1 MLVVLCGFALGAAA
15 VWWSVAGM
23 GTLLAAAADQM
34 VAATLAVFTQAITA
48 TALDTENAAVAVLV
62 LSVITPALLAA
73 LLLAL
78 GRAQG
83 IVRPLAGVALLAIVV
98 MGVARDGVT
107 AGTVSL
113 AVLGLLLA
121 LLVAFASRFLGFV
134 LAVLAGALAA
144 SGLRSALDRD
154 PTGLAT
160 TLDTLTGAS
169 WGVVGVLA
177 ALAVSVLPYIAVC
190 AALVRS
196 R

>member
-1 MLVVLCGFALGAAA
+1 MLVVLCGFTLGAAA

-23 GTLLAAAADQM
+23 GTLLAAAAAQM
-34 VAATLAVFTQAITA
+34 VAATLAVFTQAVAA
-48 TALDTENAAVAVLV
+48 TALDPERAAVAVLV
-62 LSVITPALLAA
+62 LSVVTPALLAA

-113 AVLGLLLA
+113 AGIGLLLA

-154 PTGLAT
+154 PSGLANA
-160 TLDTLTGAS
+160 LDTLTGAS

-177 ALAVSVLPYIAVC
+177 ALAVCVLPYVAVC